1 MHDHVVA
8 HLDPGHAFADLVDDS
23 RCIRAADVEVFLAAG
38 TLALS
43 DHIDRL
49 STRRPDVVEVHAR
62 GHDRDQH
69 LTWART
75 RRVDLLDLE
84 RFARVAE
91 ARLTNDL
98 GQHARRHV
106 AYRRHLADRNR
117 FFDSQG
123 ANPP

>member
-1 MHDHVVA
+1 MK
-8 HLDPGHAFADLVDDS
+8 
-23 RCIRAADVEVFLAAG
+23 VFLGAG
-38 TLALS
+38 TLALR
-43 DHIDRL
+43 DHVNRL
-49 STRRPDVVEVHAR
+49 SARGPDVVEVHAG
-62 GHDRDQH
+62 GHDRDQD
-69 LTWART
+69 LTGART
-75 RRVDLLDLE
+75 WRVDLLDLE

>member
-1 MHDHVVA
+1 M
-8 HLDPGHAFADLVDDS
+8 
-23 RCIRAADVEVFLAAG
+23 EVFLAAG

-43 DHIDRL
+43 YDVDRL
-49 STRRPDVVEVHAR
+49 PARGPDVVEVPAC

-69 LTWART
+69 LTRPRAR
-75 RRVDLLDLE
+75 RIDLLDLE

-91 ARLTNDL
+91 ARLANDL